1 MLQQNAM
8 VEIIQEKENY
18 YKDTNKERK
27 NSKHLGKF
35 KLEKIL
41 FYM

>member
-18 YKDTNKERK
+18 CKDTNKERK
-27 NSKHLGKF
+27 NSKHLVKS

-41 FYM
+41 FYT